1 MNEVILQLRGFF
13 TFTDGPTKCVPL
25 KAKACTGA
33 GYDLTADF
41 PAIDGQPYQQV
52 KGKNLEFFL
61 DFLKLCSPYGK
72 TIMCSFYMPK
82 CLEGWPKP
90 VLPCRS
96 VCLEFVNKCQGLL
109 SLASHAGM
117 FRALCD
123 LLPQQD
129 YSPTTCFIPKGFI
142 PSTTAAVS
150 KYQEWPYL

>member
-1 MNEVILQLRGFF
+1 MNEVILQLIVGFF
-13 TFTDGPTKCVPL
+13 TFTDGPTKCVSL
-25 KAKACTGA
+25 TAKACQGA

-61 DFLKLCSPYGK
+61 DFLNICSPYGK

-82 CLEGWPKP
+82 CVTGWPNP

-96 VCLEFVNKCQGLL
+96 VCLEFVSKCQGLL
-109 SLASHAGM
+109 ALASHAGL

-129 YSPTTCFIPKGFI
+129 LSPTTCFVPEGFT
-142 PSTTAAVS
+142 PSTTAALG
-150 KYQEWPYL
+150 KF

>member
-1 MNEVILQLRGFF
+1 MVFF
-13 TFTDGPTKCVPL
+13 VFTDDPTHCVSL
-25 KAKACTGA
+25 KAKACAGA

-41 PAIDGQPYQQV
+41 PPIDGKPYQQV

-61 DFLKLCSPYGK
+61 NFLNLCSPYSK

-82 CLEGWPKP
+82 CVEGLQKP

-123 LLPQQD
+123 LLPEQD
-129 YSPTTCFIPKGFI
+129 NFPNTCFVPEGFK
-142 PSTTAAVS
+142 PSTS
-150 KYQEWPYL
+150 NPGKYKLTTERPYFTCQM